1 MIFII
6 LFLFILIFPVF
17 ANSEE
22 LSRIYQLDEITV
34 TEEKVKEEQ
43 QTSNS
48 TVVIPELLLQGI
60 SSNLDGALFRQ
71 PGVDV
76 QRLQEIGGALD
87 DDSIKIRGFEARRII
102 LAMDG
107 RTLNTPGTAGGYFI
121 DWTTIPL
128 TNIEKIYIIKGVS
141 DPRYGN
147 TLGGVINLVTKK
159 PSEKPVFEFQAMK
172 GKYDTD
178 KLSFFH
184 SWKPSNFEYSIGGNY
199 VKSDGYLRNGN
210 FEVKN
215 VTVYAGYSLPWDGKI
230 KTNLA
235 YSWVKKGFIVNNRK
249 SKDYDS
255 PDYDKPLDDRYPA
268 SDGEIMYGGMGAY
281 PEDGSWWKRER
292 FNFDIGYEQALF
304 GGFFDIRLWKN
315 YAEREAY
322 NTRKSLNRV
331 FHKKWFDDKSYGMD
345 GSYKI
350 TLGSH
355 DIAFGFDYTRFKDAG
370 DKNYSDDFRAPFRND
385 NYVNSKIFGIY
396 LMDDY
401 HISKNFT
408 VTPGIRYSYYEGK
421 AGPAGELEE
430 IKDISMDGIVP
441 SLKFTY
447 NYDKNSL
454 VYLSFARALRMP
466 TPPEH
471 YWHYSPDAGVYQEI
485 YPLRR
490 RTDLWFRV
498 DGKQSCQQKLQLK

>member
-1 MIFII
+1 
-6 LFLFILIFPVF
+6 
-17 ANSEE
+17 
-22 LSRIYQLDEITV
+22 
-34 TEEKVKEEQ
+34 
-43 QTSNS
+43 
-48 TVVIPELLLQGI
+48 
-60 SSNLDGALFRQ
+60 
-71 PGVDV
+71 
-76 QRLQEIGGALD
+76 
-87 DDSIKIRGFEARRII
+87 
-102 LAMDG
+102 
-107 RTLNTPGTAGGYFI
+107 
-121 DWTTIPL
+121 
-128 TNIEKIYIIKGVS
+128 
-141 DPRYGN
+141 
-147 TLGGVINLVTKK
+147 
-159 PSEKPVFEFQAMK
+159 
-172 GKYDTD
+172 
-178 KLSFFH
+178 
-184 SWKPSNFEYSIGGNY
+184 
-199 VKSDGYLRNGN
+199 
-210 FEVKN
+210 
-215 VTVYAGYSLPWDGKI
+215 
-230 KTNLA
+230 
-235 YSWVKKGFIVNNRK
+235 
-249 SKDYDS
+249 
-255 PDYDKPLDDRYPA
+255 
-268 SDGEIMYGGMGAY
+268 MYGGMGAY

-370 DKNYSDDFRAPFRND
+370 DKNYSDDFRAPFRKD

-471 YWHYSPDAGVYQEI
+471 NWHYSPDAGVYTGD
-485 YPLRR
+485 LREYNKNC
-490 RTDLWFRV
+490 V
-498 DGKQSCQQKLQLK
+498 H

>member
-43 QTSNS
+43 QTPNS

-87 DDSIKIRGFEARRII
+87 DDSIKIRGFGARRIT
-102 LAMDG
+102 LVMDG

-215 VTVYAGYSLPWDGKI
+215 VTIYAGYSLP
-230 KTNLA
+230 
-235 YSWVKKGFIVNNRK
+235 
-249 SKDYDS
+249 
-255 PDYDKPLDDRYPA
+255 
-268 SDGEIMYGGMGAY
+268 
-281 PEDGSWWKRER
+281 
-292 FNFDIGYEQALF
+292 
-304 GGFFDIRLWKN
+304 
-315 YAEREAY
+315 
-322 NTRKSLNRV
+322 
-331 FHKKWFDDKSYGMD
+331 
-345 GSYKI
+345 
-350 TLGSH
+350 
-355 DIAFGFDYTRFKDAG
+355 
-370 DKNYSDDFRAPFRND
+370 
-385 NYVNSKIFGIY
+385 
-396 LMDDY
+396 
-401 HISKNFT
+401 
-408 VTPGIRYSYYEGK
+408 
-421 AGPAGELEE
+421 
-430 IKDISMDGIVP
+430 
-441 SLKFTY
+441 
-447 NYDKNSL
+447 
-454 VYLSFARALRMP
+454 
-466 TPPEH
+466 
-471 YWHYSPDAGVYQEI
+471 
-485 YPLRR
+485 
-490 RTDLWFRV
+490 
-498 DGKQSCQQKLQLK
+498 